1 MRARRGEA
9 CSARGGGAGGGGL
22 SSISVRAAMVD
33 FDNVKEGKRRSSRVA
48 EVQKAE
54 EQRRREEAE
63 RRRREE
69 EEAERRREER
79 KRKAAEREAERARKK
94 ARRAAVYEDDDD
106 GAGEA
111 DGPDGEDD
119 DGEDGEPEDCETNL
133 RRAWEFAAVV
143 HWCRIF
149 GDSMRLPKFQSADLE
164 AALQQPA
171 PAQVVA
177 AHGGPGGGEGGAA
190 ADGGVADGGVADGGV
205 GGAGCVEEVYVN
217 PLVSELVLRLVKSG
231 LVSEREHRELLGDW
245 EGKLFRK
252 LERYRHAYELLAVFP
267 QGNPMR
273 SAAPG
278 AWLLLSPLQRV
289 RVLYLLC
296 ILRCDECA
304 LVRDAVK
311 RTVDNAEYTADAL
324 RNEPV
329 GVDDRGR
336 RYYTFAHMGEDCYLY
351 REKRPAAGRE
361 GGRVRWETVATTMEE
376 VRALADGFRG
386 SSSRNERRLHE
397 YLTAYHIPQLEET
410 ELERERQQKRVERQ
424 LEISLMPRKRSSRIA
439 RNEMERAETERA
451 RLAAEEEERRMA
463 EIRRRELLHNARET
477 RRYRRGPDDGGA
489 DDAYAQS
496 FRSSKEDR
504 SQRRLMREAGIT
516 DDHIRRTLTSRGFY
530 TEEDLDDDMFGEDPE
545 EGDGG
550 AGAGAAGGDD
560 DDDERGEDASEEYIA
575 DEEEEDEEDEE
586 LASDEEVR
594 ARRRAAHAN
603 RSSGRERRP
612 KAVYAE
618 SDEEDEEKLAFSDED
633 DDDEEEEAPLSEE
646 EEDEEEDEE
655 EGGVGVGHLAGPAV
669 DHGPQ
674 PAHAVPMP
682 NPGDVNRTASLAMA
696 SVKRED
702 CSVYRS
708 NGADHGVP
716 ATNGGGAFPVGGADF
731 SGRPSAGREAFGGAF
746 VQLGSPPGGPQA
758 TAAQRAQVPAWAA
771 APPNG
776 HGPAPP
782 LGAPAPA
789 VAAAPTSAA
798 CALSEN
804 NSNNNGEA
812 RLHPCAASDSVYAAV
827 PEPKPEAKKIK
838 IVMSKP
844 PPPPPPPPPA
854 APPAENGVTSL

>member
-9 CSARGGGAGGGGL
+9 CSARGGGGAGGWGL
-22 SSISVRAAMVD
+22 SCISVRAAMVD

-164 AALQQPA
+164 TALQQPA

-177 AHGGPGGGEGGAA
+177 AHGGPGGAA
-190 ADGGVADGGVADGGV
+190 ADGGAADGGAA

-439 RNEMERAETERA
+439 ASSSRKARSAHWSAPAAWMPSASVGWGSLGACTVSVATRSSASSSSVTCRYFSVLPSRSGTTGSSVMPGPFSTSADWAARVFARSATASSNLLRGAMASTRPHSTA
-451 RLAAEEEERRMA
+451 RLPRMPS
-463 EIRRRELLHNARET
+463 LVVQKMSAR
-477 RRYRRGPDDGGA
+477 
-489 DDAYAQS
+489 S
-496 FRSSKEDR
+496 
-504 SQRRLMREAGIT
+504 
-516 DDHIRRTLTSRGFY
+516 RRTLRLSTR
-530 TEEDLDDDMFGEDPE
+530 
-545 EGDGG
+545 
-550 AGAGAAGGDD
+550 
-560 DDDERGEDASEEYIA
+560 R
-575 DEEEEDEEDEE
+575 
-586 LASDEEVR
+586 VR
-594 ARRRAAHAN
+594 PPVPGRTAR
-603 RSSGRERRP
+603 SGTSGR
-612 KAVYAE
+612 
-618 SDEEDEEKLAFSDED
+618 L
-633 DDDEEEEAPLSEE
+633 
-646 EEDEEEDEE
+646 
-655 EGGVGVGHLAGPAV
+655 
-669 DHGPQ
+669 
-674 PAHAVPMP
+674 
-682 NPGDVNRTASLAMA
+682 TALEPSSMRSISSQARA
-696 SVKRED
+696 S
-702 CSVYRS
+702 S
-708 NGADHGVP
+708 
-716 ATNGGGAFPVGGADF
+716 
-731 SGRPSAGREAFGGAF
+731 
-746 VQLGSPPGGPQA
+746 
-758 TAAQRAQVPAWAA
+758 
-771 APPNG
+771 
-776 HGPAPP
+776 
-782 LGAPAPA
+782 
-789 VAAAPTSAA
+789 
-798 CALSEN
+798 
-804 NSNNNGEA
+804 
-812 RLHPCAASDSVYAAV
+812 
-827 PEPKPEAKKIK
+827 
-838 IVMSKP
+838 
-844 PPPPPPPPPA
+844 
-854 APPAENGVTSL
+854 